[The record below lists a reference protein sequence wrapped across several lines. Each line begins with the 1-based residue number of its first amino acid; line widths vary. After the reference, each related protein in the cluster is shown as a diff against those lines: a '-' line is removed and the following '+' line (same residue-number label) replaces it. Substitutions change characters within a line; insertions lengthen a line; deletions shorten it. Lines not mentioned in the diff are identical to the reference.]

1 MKRRERVFYIAF
13 QEGDGLNDSG
23 TWLPRQWRMFSET
36 VALVKAGGYVING
49 REVRLPDPAEMMRG
63 AVLYTDP
70 GEVAVPELPQPTEVD
85 VVDGDSLLTGKR
97 LLDEGYRP
105 AVLGFANR
113 QVPGWGV
120 EGPGNT
126 QEQSIFRRT
135 DLFMSLY
142 QFYPAGEYY
151 GIPQRPEQY
160 PLDRN
165 TGGVYS
171 PDVTVFRGNKD
182 DEYALLDHPFR
193 LAVISVPALAYPKL
207 KNPDRVSDSLVPPIL
222 RKIRTIFRIGLKH
235 GHDALVL
242 GAWGCGDLCSP
253 PGHIA
258 LLFRQVMEEPEFRNR
273 YRKIIFAILD
283 QSRDFK
289 SWLHGNYMSFREV
302 FPRKS

>member
-1 MKRRERVFYIAF
+1 MKHRELLFHKAF

-23 TWLPRQWRMFSET
+23 QWWLPREAKIFGET
-36 VALVKAGGYVING
+36 VSLVKAGGYELNG

-70 GEVAVPELPQPTEVD
+70 GEVSAPELPQPTEVD
-85 VVDGDSLLTGKR
+85 VIVSDSLLAGKR

-113 QVPGWGV
+113 RVPGLGV
-120 EGPGNT
+120 ESIENT
-126 QEQSIFRRT
+126 QEQSIFRRS

-142 QFYPAGEYY
+142 QFYLSRGKEY
-151 GIPQRPEQY
+151 GIPQCPEQY

-171 PDVTVFRGNKD
+171 PGVTVFRGNKD
-182 DEYALLDHPFR
+182 DEFALLDQPFR
-193 LAVISVPALAYPKL
+193 LGIISVPALPYPDL
-207 KNPDRVSDSLVPPIL
+207 KSPDRVADSMVPPIL

-242 GAWGCGDLCSP
+242 GAWGCGDFCCP
-253 PGHIA
+253 AQHIA

-273 YRKIIFAILD
+273 YRKIIFAIMD
-283 QSRDFK
+283 RSRQE
-289 SWLHGNYMSFREV
+289 GNFMSFREV